1 MQVQQVR
8 LGTAKAKAGEHQVY
22 GTRFYGEG
30 DKLLLSVILHG
41 PAGEYAPG
49 AVDAWAAL
57 RAKYGEA
64 FPLDK

>member
-1 MQVQQVR
+1 VQQVR
-8 LGTAKAKAGEHQVY
+8 LGSAKAKAGEYQVY

-41 PAGEYAPG
+41 AAGDYAAG
-49 AVDAWAAL
+49 AVEAWAAL

-64 FPLDK
+64 FPLEK